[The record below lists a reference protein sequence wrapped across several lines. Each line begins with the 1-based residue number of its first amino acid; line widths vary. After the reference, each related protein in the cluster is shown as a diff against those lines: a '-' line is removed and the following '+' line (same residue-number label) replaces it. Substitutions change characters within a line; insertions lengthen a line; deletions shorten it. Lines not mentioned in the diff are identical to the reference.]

1 MKREREKAIES
12 LFRQYKA
19 NKKELQ
25 EDYNIPV
32 PSGIDYSKIKVQQDL
47 SRNGVYERTV
57 EYISKREEIFKKVF
71 IVEEVLNWF
80 RLEGHG
86 RERFIKVFFIDGCSW
101 VKTEMEC
108 LVVRDTLARWRRDV
122 LDKAEMV
129 GKWIN
134 FF

>member
-12 LFRQYKA
+12 LFRDYKA

-25 EDYNIPV
+25 EDCNIPV

-86 RERFIKVFFIDGCSW
+86 RERFIKVFFIDGYSW